1 LEKER
6 SINKLYR
13 EKVYIKISKSRPLP
27 STELKLAEE
36 NQQKI
41 LKEKTSSV
49 KYEKIIN
56 GVLHYY
62 ETLKISAAQAIKLFI
77 SGFKNYEKILVNAL
91 YSVFLKERKTV
102 DWFFETSIKV
112 LQLYIIR
119 QNLETD
125 LVAFIQKVEVNY
137 EVMNMFERLVPG
149 IKDYFIKEVVIDSL
163 ESR

>member
-1 LEKER
+1 M
-6 SINKLYR
+6 
-13 EKVYIKISKSRPLP
+13 YIKISKSRPLP
-27 STELKLAEE
+27 PTELKLAEE

-112 LQLYIIR
+112 LELYEENRDQFKYIIR

>member
-1 LEKER
+1 
-6 SINKLYR
+6 
-13 EKVYIKISKSRPLP
+13 VYIKISKSRPLP

-112 LQLYIIR
+112 LELYEENRDQFKYIIR